1 MTSRVVVTGIGV
13 VSPNGFGVADYW
25 AATCNGTSGIGR
37 ITRFDPQRYPA
48 KLAGEV
54 SGFSAQEHLPSR
66 LIPQTDRMTQ
76 LALVSAERALA
87 DAGVST
93 AALPEFGMGVVT
105 ASSCGGF
112 EFGQGE
118 LRNLWSKGSEYVS
131 AYQSFAWFYAVN
143 TGQISIRHGMRGP
156 SGVLV
161 SDQAGGLDAIAHA
174 CRLVR
179 NGSDLI
185 LSGGVDASICPWG
198 WVAQLTSGRLSTVDQ
213 PDRAYLPFDTDAAG
227 HVPGEGGALLIV
239 ENAETARRRGATHA
253 YGEICGYGSTF
264 DPRPGSGRE
273 PALRTAIEIA
283 LDNAGLSPG
292 EIDVVFAD
300 AAAIPELDRIE
311 ARAITEVFGPRKVPV
326 TAPKTMTGRLGSGAA
341 PLDVAAAFLSM
352 RSGLIPPT
360 TNVTLS
366 PEYAIDLVTTLA
378 RRTSVDT
385 AVVLARGH
393 GGFNSAVVLRSIDW
407 NANVERSLHGIR

>member
-1 MTSRVVVTGIGV
+1 MTSRAVVTGIGV
-13 VSPNGFGVADYW
+13 VSPNGFGAEDYW
-25 AATCNGTSGIGR
+25 TATCGGKSGIGR

-48 KLAGEV
+48 RLAGEV
-54 SGFSAQEHLPSR
+54 SGFSAEEHLPSR

-76 LALVSAERALA
+76 LALVGADHALA

-93 AALPEFGMGVVT
+93 GDLPEFGMGVVT

-118 LRNLWSKGSEYVS
+118 LQNLWSKGGQYVS

-143 TGQISIRHGMRGP
+143 TGQISIRNGMRGP

-161 SDQAGGLDAIAHA
+161 SDQAGGLDAIAQA
-174 CRLVR
+174 RRLIR
-179 NGSDLI
+179 KGSDLI

-198 WVAQLTSGRLSTVDQ
+198 WVAQLAGGRLSTSEQ
-213 PDRAYLPFDTDAAG
+213 PDRAYLPFDADAAG
-227 HVPGEGGALLIV
+227 HVPGEGGALLII
-239 ENAETARRRGATHA
+239 EDAEAARRRGVTRV
-253 YGEICGYGSTF
+253 YGEIRGYGSTF

-273 PALRTAIEIA
+273 PALRKAIEIA
-283 LDNAGLSPG
+283 LDDAGLSPG

-300 AAAIPELDRIE
+300 AAAVPELDRVE
-311 ARAITEVFGPRKVPV
+311 ATAITEVFGRRGVPV

-341 PLDVAAAFLSM
+341 PLDVAAAFLAM
-352 RSGLIPPT
+352 RTGVIPPT

-366 PEYAIDLVTTLA
+366 PEYDLDLVTTLP
-378 RRTSVDT
+378 RRASVNA

-393 GGFNSAVVLRSIDW
+393 GGFNSAVVLRSTD
-407 NANVERSLHGIR
+407 